1 MEKYLNIIQLI
12 TGLLAVACIFTGL
25 FLSIKKLSK
34 EDESK
39 KIPKNTVIISTI
51 LIAIGLL
58 LFSVTKTCTNYAIRD
73 QEYDIS
79 VLYLSSL
86 ITVIKYFGF
95 VLLVPILFNYIKRRP
110 KTVSNEDIEE
120 EQ

>member
-12 TGLLAVACIFTGL
+12 AGILAIACIFTGL

-39 KIPKNTVIISTI
+39 KIPKNTVIISTV

-58 LFSVTKTCTNYAIRD
+58 LFSVTKTCTNYAKHN
-73 QEYDIS
+73 IS
-79 VLYLSSL
+79 IQL
-86 ITVIKYFGF
+86 
-95 VLLVPILFNYIKRRP
+95 
-110 KTVSNEDIEE
+110 
-120 EQ
+120 